1 MVNFSLLLG
10 VYKSPRCVGISLA
23 RKCLRYNWT
32 IYQMNIKLN
41 YIIVEVRLANIPP
54 TKRRGDNKK
63 ITKTDETKS
72 NTKINERWMNKR
84 NHWDKSRSL
93 KREIW
98 NENENSKSFTDEQ
111 KIKRDLEQQQQNR
124 TYNRKPIGIKCGW
137 YGFFFSFVNEHDQE
151 INILCCNVVAHERPT
166 RVKWIVCAFVVCK
179 CARALDYR

>member
-137 YGFFFSFVNEHDQE
+137 YGFFF
-151 INILCCNVVAHERPT
+151 L
-166 RVKWIVCAFVVCK
+166 
-179 CARALDYR
+179 L